1 MEDPLMLDLQQKI
14 ESNQIGRAAISGLLV
29 FVLGSL
35 VAANIPTSYLQVKL
49 NKIVQP
55 VRDSVG
61 LDQTWSV
68 FAPEPR
74 RQTFGLDARIT
85 YSDGTAETWTVPT
98 GDPVIAEY
106 RTYHWQKW
114 SEYARADDSSLL
126 WGPLAVWLARTH
138 DNSVRHPVQISLIR
152 RWYDLY
158 PPGSHP
164 SRGPWNQFTYYAL
177 QVTPAILAGR
187 S

>member
-1 MEDPLMLDLQQKI
+1 MIDLQEKL
-14 ESNQIGRAAISGLLV
+14 ESKQIGRAVITGLLL

-35 VAANIPTSYLQVKL
+35 VAANIPSSFLQQKL
-49 NKIVQP
+49 NTIVQP
-55 VRDSVG
+55 VRDGVG

-74 RQTFGLDARIT
+74 QQTFGLAARISYT
-85 YSDGTAETWTVPT
+85 DGTEETWSVPT

-114 SEYARADDSSLL
+114 SEYARADDTSSL
-126 WGPLAVWLARTH
+126 WQPFAVWLARTH
-138 DNSVRHPVQISLIR
+138 DGAVRHPIQITLIR
-152 RWYDLY
+152 SWYDLY
-158 PPGSHP
+158 PPGTHP
-164 SRGPWNQFTYYAL
+164 SRGPWNQFPYFTL
-177 QVTPAILAGR
+177 QVTPAILSGR